1 MDRKDYQYIHNSL
14 GKNNQTN
21 TASRANNYIHNLF
34 PPLNS
39 QNIIIETHDS
49 GINGQLKIYAKLL
62 ENIINNKTAGMI
74 IHFKNYSNSI
84 IDGGLV
90 FCAKLQANT
99 TYILNCLNRY
109 RINYTINNNMN
120 NSMIKPIQAFI
131 ATTTTE
137 QDGYIFLKQKDIGN
151 SGEDNYCYFYNKEE
165 CLMAFYIPSCAPGD
179 KIQIDENEWIIL
191 TNTTPPLQTAVQ
203 LVASDVP
210 YTLDLN
216 EQITG
221 INNITP
227 FSSSGFDKNSI
238 KIEDIVNI
246 LNNTP
251 VQFKIDTND
260 NTIKIPQITN
270 QTVID
275 FLKQNKLQREGEPTY
290 PRYQLVL
297 IPWRDFLK
305 ERECSNR
312 KSRWKNNADGTRT
325 LINTYKTFNTRY
337 TCLYGHPIYGNEN
350 FDHLHSILLKCNM
363 PFVDNSITCLQ
374 DKEVAYKIILNSR
387 STAETGQCLI
397 HPQKFKKIVE
407 VKHNPDDIEYFVKGN
422 YINLIYKQKKTNGEY
437 IYKRSIIGYME
448 PLAIANRLEKGCAL
462 ANNTYKTLK
471 VPYGWKDPDNSTQPK
486 KTITYHNYAAI
497 SFSWGLVDLSYIN
510 DNDIPVLNLNFLNN
524 PMYKIPFTNSWW
536 KIFPEIEPHKFLPSM
551 SIPILVPFKSDNFKS
566 LDYDYQAKW
575 TTVENTNYETINCIQ
590 LEPPKIKNSQ

>member
-14 GKNNQTN
+14 GKNNQLN
-21 TASRANNYIHNLF
+21 AASRANNYIRNLL
-34 PPLNS
+34 PPLEV
-39 QNIIIETHDS
+39 QNIIIETNGS
-49 GINGQLKIYAKLL
+49 GIYNNQLKIYDKTL
-62 ENIINNKTAGMI
+62 ENIINDKKAGII
-74 IHFKNYSNSI
+74 IHCVDYNDSVL
-84 IDGGLV
+84 DGGLV

-109 RINYTINNNMN
+109 RINYDNIHYQL
-120 NSMIKPIQAFI
+120 KRIQAFI
-131 ATTTTE
+131 TTNTTA
-137 QDGYIFLKQKDIGN
+137 QDEYIVFDKTYIGN
-151 SGEDNYCYFYNKEE
+151 DNTEDSYCYFYNKDE
-165 CLMAFYIPSCAPGD
+165 CLMAFYIPNCAPAD
-179 KIQIDENEWIIL
+179 KIQIGDNLMIM
-191 TNTTPPLQTAVQ
+191 TNVVPPLRTAVQ
-203 LVASDVP
+203 LIASDVP

-227 FSSSGFDKNSI
+227 FSNDYFDQNSI
-238 KIEDIVNI
+238 KLEDVINI

-251 VQFKIDTND
+251 VQFKIDTVN

-312 KSRWKNNADGTRT
+312 KSRWKNNTDGTRT
-325 LINTYKTFNTRY
+325 LTNTYKTFNTRY

-350 FDHLHSILLKCNM
+350 FNHLHSILLKCNM
-363 PFVDNSITCLQ
+363 PFKDQSITCLQ
-374 DKEVAYKIILNSR
+374 DTETAYKIILNSYK
-387 STAETGQCLI
+387 TAETGQCLI

-422 YINLIYKQKKTNGEY
+422 YINPIYKQKEINGEY
-437 IYKRSIIGYME
+437 TYKRPIMGYME

-462 ANNTYKTLK
+462 ANNTYGTLE
-471 VPYGWKDPDNSTQPK
+471 VPYGWQPFK
-486 KTITYHNYAAI
+486 KTITYYNYAAI
-497 SFSWGLVDLSYIN
+497 SFSWGLIDLSYI
-510 DNDIPVLNLNFLNN
+510 DNLDYPICNLNFLNN
-524 PMYKIPFTNSWW
+524 PTYKIPFTNLWW

-551 SIPILVPFKSDNFKS
+551 SIPILVPFKKDNFKS
-566 LDYDYQAKW
+566 LDYDYQAEL
-575 TTVENTNYETINCIQ
+575 TTVENTNWETISCIK
-590 LEPPKIKNSQ
+590 LT

>member
-14 GKNNQTN
+14 GKNNQIN
-21 TASRANNYIHNLF
+21 AASRANNYIRNLF

-39 QNIIIETHDS
+39 QNIIIDQNGS
-49 GINGQLKIYAKLL
+49 GIYNNKLKIYDKVLT
-62 ENIINNKTAGMI
+62 NIINNKTTGII
-74 IHFKNYSNSI
+74 IHCSDYNNSI
-84 IDGGLV
+84 LDGGLI

-109 RINYTINNNMN
+109 RVNYDNIHYQLEW
-120 NSMIKPIQAFI
+120 IQAFI
-131 ATTTTE
+131 TTNTTA
-137 QDGYIFLKQKDIGN
+137 QDEYVVFNKKNIGN
-151 SGEDNYCYFYNKEE
+151 NNGQDSYCYFYNKDE
-165 CLMAFYIPSCAPGD
+165 CLMAFYIPNCAPAD
-179 KIQIDENEWIIL
+179 KIQINENEWIIL
-191 TNTTPPLQTAVQ
+191 TNTMPPLQTAVQ
-203 LVASDVP
+203 LIASDVP

-227 FSSSGFDKNSI
+227 FSSDCFDQNSI
-238 KIEDIVNI
+238 KLEDIINI

-251 VQFKIDTND
+251 VQFEIDKVN

-275 FLKQNKLQREGEPTY
+275 FLKQQTFQRGGTY

-337 TCLYGHPIYGNEN
+337 TCLFGHPIYGNEN

-363 PFVDNSITCLQ
+363 PFEDQSITCLQ
-374 DKEVAYKIILNSR
+374 DTKIAYTMRLNSQA
-387 STAETGQCLI
+387 TAETGQCLI
-397 HPQKFKKIVE
+397 HPQTFKKVE
-407 VKHNPDDIEYFVKGN
+407 KVQHNPDDIEYFVKGN
-422 YINLIYKQKKTNGEY
+422 YINPIYKKKKANGEY
-437 IYKRSIIGYME
+437 IYKRPIIGYME

-462 ANNTYKTLK
+462 ANNTYETLE
-471 VPYGWKDPDNSTQPK
+471 VPYGWKDPDNSTHPK
-486 KTITYHNYAAI
+486 KTIIYHSYAAI
-497 SFSWGLVDLSYIN
+497 SFSWGLVDLTHVNNS
-510 DNDIPVLNLNFLNN
+510 DMLVSNLNFLNN
-524 PMYKIPFTNSWW
+524 PIYKIPFTNLWW

-551 SIPILVPFKSDNFKS
+551 SMPILVPFKYDNFKS
-566 LDYDYQAKW
+566 LDYNYQAIK

-590 LEPPKIKNSQ
+590 LTSPK

>member
-14 GKNNQTN
+14 GKNNQIN
-21 TASRANNYIHNLF
+21 TTSRANNYIHNLL
-34 PPLNS
+34 PKINK
-39 QNIIIETHDS
+39 QNIITGNHGSGLIKDEILQINKKDLANMVIEDADTHQIS
-49 GINGQLKIYAKLL
+49 KNQ
-62 ENIINNKTAGMI
+62 ESGMI
-74 IHFKNYSNSI
+74 IFCRSAIMIK
-84 IDGGLV
+84 DGTLI
-90 FCAKLQANT
+90 FCAWLQAKT

-109 RINYTINNNMN
+109 KTSSN
-120 NSMIKPIQAFI
+120 IKPIQAFI
-131 ATTTTE
+131 LDG
-137 QDGYIFLKQKDIGN
+137 QDDIFYNFKLTDIGN
-151 SGEDNYCYFYNKEE
+151 KGEDSYCYFYNKVE
-165 CLMAFYIPSCAPGD
+165 CLIAFYIPNCAPAEKLLNDNGTITYMTSV
-179 KIQIDENEWIIL
+179 K
-191 TNTTPPLQTAVQ
+191 PPLETAVQ
-203 LVASDVP
+203 LIASDVP

-227 FSSSGFDKNSI
+227 FSSDGFDKNSI

-251 VQFKIDTND
+251 VQFEIDTND

-290 PRYQLVL
+290 PCYQLVL

-363 PFVDNSITCLQ
+363 PFIDQSITCLQ
-374 DKEVAYKIILNSR
+374 DTEVAYTMKLNSH

-397 HPQKFKKIVE
+397 HPQTFKKIVE
-407 VKHNPDDIEYFVKGN
+407 VQHNPDDIEYFVKGN
-422 YINLIYKQKKTNGEY
+422 YINPIYKKKNTNGEY

-462 ANNTYKTLK
+462 ANNTYTTLK
-471 VPYGWKDPDNSTQPK
+471 VPYGWKDPDNSTQPE

-524 PMYKIPFTNSWW
+524 PMYKIPFTNLWW

-551 SIPILVPFKSDNFKS
+551 SMPILVPFKSDNFKS
-566 LDYDYQAKW
+566 LDYDYQAEL
-575 TTVENTNYETINCIQ
+575 TTVENTNYETISCIK
-590 LEPPKIKNSQ
+590 LELPKIKNSQ

>member
-14 GKNNQTN
+14 GKNNQLN
-21 TASRANNYIHNLF
+21 AASRANNYIRNLL
-34 PPLNS
+34 PPLEV
-39 QNIIIETHDS
+39 QNIIIETNGS
-49 GINGQLKIYAKLL
+49 GIYNNQLKIYDKTL
-62 ENIINNKTAGMI
+62 ENIINDKKAGII
-74 IHFKNYSNSI
+74 IHCVDYNDSVP
-84 IDGGLV
+84 DGALI

-109 RINYTINNNMN
+109 RIKNVL
-120 NSMIKPIQAFI
+120 KPIQAFI
-131 ATTTTE
+131 AINTTA
-137 QDGYIFLKQKDIGN
+137 QDEYIVFKQKNIGN
-151 SGEDNYCYFYNKEE
+151 SEENNYCYFYNKDE
-165 CLMAFYIPSCAPGD
+165 CLMAFYIPNCAPGD
-179 KIQIDENEWIIL
+179 KIQIENNQWIVI
-191 TNTTPPLQTAVQ
+191 TNTTPPLKTAVQ
-203 LVASDVP
+203 LIASDVP

-227 FSSSGFDKNSI
+227 FSSDSFDENSI
-238 KIEDIVNI
+238 KLEDVINI

-251 VQFKIDTND
+251 VQFEIDKTN
-260 NTIKIPQITN
+260 NTINIPQITN

-275 FLKQNKLQREGEPTY
+275 FLKQQTFQPDQGEPTY

-312 KSRWKNNADGTRT
+312 KSRWTNNTDGTRT

-350 FDHLHSILLKCNM
+350 FNHLHSILLKCNM
-363 PFVDNSITCLQ
+363 PFVDQSITCLQ
-374 DKEVAYKIILNSR
+374 DTKTAYKIILNSR

-407 VKHNPDDIEYFVKGN
+407 VQHNPDDIEYFVKAN
-422 YINLIYKQKKTNGEY
+422 YINPIYKQKKTNGEY
-437 IYKRSIIGYME
+437 TYKRPNMGYME

-462 ANNTYKTLK
+462 ANNTYETLK
-471 VPYGWKDPDNSTQPK
+471 VPYGWKNPNDSTQLK
-486 KTITYHNYAAI
+486 KTITYHSYAAI

-510 DNDIPVLNLNFLNN
+510 DYDMLISNLNFLND
-524 PMYKIPFTNSWW
+524 PMYKLPFTNLWW

-551 SIPILVPFKSDNFKS
+551 SMPILVPFKSDNFKS
-566 LDYDYQAKW
+566 LDYDYQAEL
-575 TTVENTNYETINCIQ
+575 TTVENTNYETISCIK
-590 LEPPKIKNSQ
+590 LESPKIKNSQ

>member
-14 GKNNQTN
+14 GKNNQLN
-21 TASRANNYIHNLF
+21 AASRANNYIRNLL
-34 PPLNS
+34 PPLEV
-39 QNIIIETHDS
+39 QNIIIETNGS
-49 GINGQLKIYAKLL
+49 GIYNNQLKIYDKTL
-62 ENIINNKTAGMI
+62 ENIINDKKAGII
-74 IHFKNYSNSI
+74 IHCVDYNDSVP
-84 IDGGLV
+84 DGALI

-109 RINYTINNNMN
+109 RIKNVL
-120 NSMIKPIQAFI
+120 KPIQAFI
-131 ATTTTE
+131 AINTTA
-137 QDGYIFLKQKDIGN
+137 QDEYIVFKQKNIGN
-151 SGEDNYCYFYNKEE
+151 SEENNYCYFYNKDE
-165 CLMAFYIPSCAPGD
+165 CLMAFYIPNCAPGD
-179 KIQIDENEWIIL
+179 KIQIENNQWIVI
-191 TNTTPPLQTAVQ
+191 TNTTPPLKTAVQ
-203 LVASDVP
+203 LIASDVP

-227 FSSSGFDKNSI
+227 FSSDSFDENSI
-238 KIEDIVNI
+238 KLEDVINI

-251 VQFKIDTND
+251 VQFEIDKTN
-260 NTIKIPQITN
+260 NTINIPQITN

-275 FLKQNKLQREGEPTY
+275 FLKQQIFQPDQGEPTY

-312 KSRWKNNADGTRT
+312 KSRWTNNTDGTRT

-350 FDHLHSILLKCNM
+350 FNHLHSILLKCNM
-363 PFVDNSITCLQ
+363 PFVDQSITCLQ
-374 DKEVAYKIILNSR
+374 DTKTAYKIILNSR

-407 VKHNPDDIEYFVKGN
+407 VQHNSDDIEYFVKGN
-422 YINLIYKQKKTNGEY
+422 YINPIYKQKKTNGEY
-437 IYKRSIIGYME
+437 TYKRPIMGYME

-462 ANNTYKTLK
+462 ANNTYETLK
-471 VPYGWKDPDNSTQPK
+471 IPYGWKNPNDSTQLK
-486 KTITYHNYAAI
+486 KTITYHSYAAI

-510 DNDIPVLNLNFLNN
+510 DYDMLISNLNFLND
-524 PMYKIPFTNSWW
+524 PMYKLPFTNLWW

-551 SIPILVPFKSDNFKS
+551 SMPILVPFKSDNFKS
-566 LDYDYQAKW
+566 LDYDYQAEL
-575 TTVENTNYETINCIQ
+575 TTVENTNYETISCIK
-590 LEPPKIKNSQ
+590 LESPKIKNSQ

>member
-14 GKNNQTN
+14 GKNNQLN
-21 TASRANNYIHNLF
+21 AASRANNYIRNLL
-34 PPLNS
+34 PPLEV
-39 QNIIIETHDS
+39 QNIIIETNGS
-49 GINGQLKIYAKLL
+49 GIYNNQLKIYDKTL
-62 ENIINNKTAGMI
+62 ENIINDKKAGII
-74 IHFKNYSNSI
+74 IHCVDYNDSVP
-84 IDGGLV
+84 DGALI

-109 RINYTINNNMN
+109 RIKNVL
-120 NSMIKPIQAFI
+120 KPIQAFI
-131 ATTTTE
+131 SINTTA
-137 QDGYIFLKQKDIGN
+137 QDEYIVFKQKNIGN
-151 SGEDNYCYFYNKEE
+151 SEENNYCYFYNKDE
-165 CLMAFYIPSCAPGD
+165 CLMAFYIPNCAPGD
-179 KIQIDENEWIIL
+179 KIQIENNQWIVI
-191 TNTTPPLQTAVQ
+191 TNTTPPLKTAVQ
-203 LVASDVP
+203 LIASDVP

-227 FSSSGFDKNSI
+227 FSSDSFDENSI
-238 KIEDIVNI
+238 KLEDVINI

-251 VQFKIDTND
+251 VQFEIDKTN
-260 NTIKIPQITN
+260 NTINIPQITN

-275 FLKQNKLQREGEPTY
+275 FLKQQIFQPDQGEPTY

-312 KSRWKNNADGTRT
+312 KSRWTNNTDGTRT

-350 FDHLHSILLKCNM
+350 FNHLHSILLKCNM
-363 PFVDNSITCLQ
+363 PFVDQSITCLQ
-374 DKEVAYKIILNSR
+374 DTKTAYKIILNSR

-407 VKHNPDDIEYFVKGN
+407 VQHNPDDIEYFVKGN
-422 YINLIYKQKKTNGEY
+422 YINPIYKQKKTNGEY
-437 IYKRSIIGYME
+437 IYKRPIMGYME

-462 ANNTYKTLK
+462 ANNTYETLK
-471 VPYGWKDPDNSTQPK
+471 VPYGWKNPNDSTQLK
-486 KTITYHNYAAI
+486 KTITYHSYAAI

-510 DNDIPVLNLNFLNN
+510 GYDMLISNLNFLND
-524 PMYKIPFTNSWW
+524 PMYKLPFTNLWW
-536 KIFPEIEPHKFLPSM
+536 KIFPKIEPHKFLSSM
-551 SIPILVPFKSDNFKS
+551 SMPILVPFKSDNFKS
-566 LDYDYQAKW
+566 LDYDYQAEL
-575 TTVENTNYETINCIQ
+575 TTVENTNYETISCIK
-590 LEPPKIKNSQ
+590 LESPKIKNSQ